1 MKPGDIRVLCVVT
14 DCTEQFTD
22 NLESVKRLLP
32 SYSNFYVFTQ
42 NSEFDSIKSLVE
54 TLDIPRGSFIFR
66 LNEDSLK
73 VLFYWSTACPV
84 DLVIL
89 SRDEI
94 FNKEIRDRY
103 GFERKNIRVIN

>member
-1 MKPGDIRVLCVVT
+1 MKPGDIKVLCIVSDETQLLSDNIEVV
-14 DCTEQFTD
+14 
-22 NLESVKRLLP
+22 KKLLP
-32 SYSNFYVFTQ
+32 EYSNFYVFTK
-42 NSEFDSIKSLVE
+42 NEEFDLTRSIVE
-54 TLDIPRGSFIFR
+54 DLETPPGSFIFR
-66 LNEDSLK
+66 LNDDSLK
-73 VLFYWSTACPV
+73 VLFYWSVDCPV